1 MAKLFALQ
9 ARPIEDDHKSSQ
21 KLSAASVTN
30 KKHTSSSKV
39 ESTDPPR
46 AQSKPSTISKQRDS
60 KKKVDKVIVKPA
72 KEVAKTTSQ
81 RGKEQPKQTHKHVSH
96 APSPKSTQKTC
107 TQEHSSTSNNDSAL
121 HKNQSVDP
129 QKDQNVILEQKK
141 IDEIETVHQ
150 DSSSNEGTLIS
161 PSATSSTN
169 RMMTPM
175 SRKEK
180 ETIDLLQQNIE
191 AQERRLEEIENERIP
206 SLHRA
211 AKSFL
216 KQKNKAEALK
226 CVAHKKRL
234 ENQVDVIKS
243 AIFNME
249 TQMFKLEN
257 AMEDRYVK
265 KALDEAASAISG
277 LLGDSAVD
285 LTDMNESLLSAGGV
299 VESDEDLLDE
309 LNEWVSPEGR
319 QKKRTEQ
326 DDDVSI
332 LSLPT
337 IPSTNPYLDS
347 SSSSVDKRMEA
358 VLGS

>member
-1 MAKLFALQ
+1 
-9 ARPIEDDHKSSQ
+9 
-21 KLSAASVTN
+21 
-30 KKHTSSSKV
+30 
-39 ESTDPPR
+39 
-46 AQSKPSTISKQRDS
+46 
-60 KKKVDKVIVKPA
+60 
-72 KEVAKTTSQ
+72 
-81 RGKEQPKQTHKHVSH
+81 
-96 APSPKSTQKTC
+96 
-107 TQEHSSTSNNDSAL
+107 
-121 HKNQSVDP
+121 
-129 QKDQNVILEQKK
+129 
-141 IDEIETVHQ
+141 
-150 DSSSNEGTLIS
+150 
-161 PSATSSTN
+161 
-169 RMMTPM
+169 MTPM

-216 KQKNKAEALK
+216 KEKNKAEALK

-285 LTDMNESLLSAGGV
+285 LTDMNESLLSVGGV

-326 DDDVSI
+326 EDDVSI

-337 IPSTNPYLDS
+337 IPSTNPYRDS